1 VASEGS
7 SLVRQNV
14 FPAGLEVPINL
25 KHNSAENASFSVKKA
40 QASRCAPPTADNPEA
55 LFTRLKIGVVVVM
68 TEGVSLVRRAR
79 GNTRLDLL
87 FPDALHLMVQS
98 RLGSVTDMQ
107 GCSILRL
114 ASRG

>member
-1 VASEGS
+1 MLPSPSRKPRRAV
-7 SLVRQNV
+7 VR
-14 FPAGLEVPINL
+14 PL
-25 KHNSAENASFSVKKA
+25 
-40 QASRCAPPTADNPEA
+40 TADNPEA
-55 LFTRLKIGVVVVM
+55 RFTRLKIGVVVEM

-87 FPDALHLMVQS
+87 FPDALHVMVQS
-98 RLGSVTDMQ
+98 RLGSVTDIQ